1 MHIFGLDIGGSGVKG
16 APVDTQTGELLGER
30 FRVPTPQPSTPEAV
44 VAAVVEV
51 VTHFGWHGPIG
62 CGFPAVVKDGKVF
75 TAANVDAGWIGTD
88 LRGAL
93 HTALGQPVQ
102 VLNDADAA
110 GLAEMRFGAGRG
122 VEGVVLLITL
132 GTGIGTALFVK
143 GQLVPNTELGHIEL
157 KGKDAELRASDRVRE
172 ERNLSWKHYA
182 KRLDEYLD
190 AIQRLLWPDL
200 VIVGGGISK
209 DADKFL
215 PRLSSNAPVVVA
227 KLLNNAG
234 IVGAAMA
241 AVPEA
246 PAPAVLPVAT
256 HEVQTPARRKPRPQA
271 STAADSR
278 AARSQSTARTKGEN
292 KA

>member
-44 VAAVVEV
+44 VAAAVEV
-51 VTHFGWHGPIG
+51 VEHFGWQGPIG
-62 CGFPAVVKDGKVF
+62 CGFPAVIKDGNVF
-75 TAANVDAGWIGTD
+75 TAANVDPSWIGTD
-88 LRGAL
+88 LRDAL
-93 HTALGQPVQ
+93 QTKLGGPVQ

-110 GLAEMRFGAGRG
+110 GLAEMHFGAGRG

-157 KGKDAELRASDRVRE
+157 RGKDAELRASDRVRE
-172 ERNLSWKHYA
+172 ERNLSWKQYA

-200 VIVGGGISK
+200 VIVGGGIS
-209 DADKFL
+209 
-215 PRLSSNAPVVVA
+215 R
-227 KLLNNAG
+227 
-234 IVGAAMA
+234 
-241 AVPEA
+241 
-246 PAPAVLPVAT
+246 
-256 HEVQTPARRKPRPQA
+256 
-271 STAADSR
+271 
-278 AARSQSTARTKGEN
+278 
-292 KA
+292 